1 MAKKLFGSIIYES
14 QDQYLKF
21 LQELDQPQA
30 VAMLVAAAA
39 YAQGHGIYSMEES
52 EVLINS
58 IRKLVPAAKFEE
70 MTQQSQPSEQQG
82 GGGDG
87 PAH

>member
-1 MAKKLFGSIIYES
+1 MVKKLFGSLVYES

-21 LQELDQPQA
+21 IQELDQPQA

-70 MTQQSQPSEQQG
+70 MIQQPQSSDSKGET
-82 GGGDG
+82 DG
-87 PAH
+87 PVN